1 MNPTPPPIPST
12 RLSRLGVRLPDSPV
26 LNRGVGEIKLGTVIE
41 KIMCVNDQTVVLKQY
56 DCISR
61 CLEIAGQTGRRFEIQ
76 AHLMMHA
83 SQT

>member
-1 MNPTPPPIPST
+1 M
-12 RLSRLGVRLPDSPV
+12 RFPDSPV

-41 KIMCVNDQTVVLKQY
+41 KIMRVNNQTVGLKQY
-56 DCISR
+56 DRISR

-76 AHLMMHA
+76 AHLMIHA

>member
-26 LNRGVGEIKLGTVIE
+26 LNRRVGEIKLGTVIE
-41 KIMCVNDQTVVLKQY
+41 KIMRVNNQTVGLKQY
-56 DCISR
+56 DRISR

-76 AHLMMHA
+76 THLMIHA

>member
-12 RLSRLGVRLPDSPV
+12 RLSRLGVRFPDSPV

-41 KIMCVNDQTVVLKQY
+41 KIMRVNNQSVGLKQY
-56 DCISR
+56 DRISR
-61 CLEIAGQTGRRFEIQ
+61 CLEIVGQTGRRFKIQ
-76 AHLMMHA
+76 TYLMIHA